1 MTLFYQS
8 ALCKYMQAMQLDAR
22 CHVHVMVSIFTDKNT
37 DTKLLIE
44 TKIGFNPVN
53 KEAFVYAQC

>member
-1 MTLFYQS
+1 
-8 ALCKYMQAMQLDAR
+8 MQVMQLDVR

-53 KEAFVYAQC
+53 KEAFVYP